1 MSEPYIGEVRMVG
14 FNFAPAGWALC
25 NGQLL
30 SIEQNTAL
38 FSILGT
44 TYGGNG
50 TTDFALPDLRGRVPA
65 HVGPDLFLGEPDGE
79 ETVALTTQQIPAHRH
94 LVGSVGQANSDIP
107 TGNVF
112 AAPRRGIN
120 VYALPPANVAINSQ
134 DVVGGNVP
142 HDNLQPY
149 LVVNFIIALEGVFPS
164 RN

>member
-14 FNFAPAGWALC
+14 FNFAPAGWAQC

-50 TTDFALPDLRGRVPA
+50 TTNFALPDLQGRVPA
-65 HVGPDLFLGEPDGE
+65 HVGELFLGEQDGE
-79 ETVALTTQQIPAHRH
+79 ETVALTTQQIPAHHH
-94 LVGSVGQANSDIP
+94 LVGSVNQATSDIP
-107 TGNVF
+107 TGHVF
-112 AAPRRGIN
+112 AAKPRGGIH
-120 VYALPPANVAINSQ
+120 VYALPPANVGINSQ

-149 LVVNFIIALEGVFPS
+149 LVVNFIIALVGIFPS